1 MSVLTRLFP
10 SACSRLR
17 VFICYAR
24 EDKALAVDI
33 AHTLTNAGHDVFID
47 ANSLKVATDFNE
59 EIRNAIRRADRFIFL
74 ASRNSLARGAYP
86 LTELGFAEK
95 RWPAAKGAI
104 WPVIVDPSVDAA
116 ELPSYLRA
124 VQVHVPKGNVVADLA
139 AEIDGSRTVRSSCL
153 LAALA
158 LIALPVIAAGVVS
171 NARYASYALVPP
183 RQVVF
188 LPTKKPGPD
197 ESWMTSPVALT
208 VVPVSYNNDGRR
220 DVRIVSETV
229 RLPVESGRSRS
240 NGSTRLILSR
250 TAGRSGCASR
260 ARLAPARSRH
270 KGRCSA
276 RQCSRRRL
284 DKRSPGGTL
293 SASSAAGPVTPSLS
307 HSRRRREPARF
318 SARRRTSARRVAASI

>member
-1 MSVLTRLFP
+1 
-10 SACSRLR
+10 
-17 VFICYAR
+17 
-24 EDKALAVDI
+24 
-33 AHTLTNAGHDVFID
+33 
-47 ANSLKVATDFNE
+47 
-59 EIRNAIRRADRFIFL
+59 
-74 ASRNSLARGAYP
+74 

-229 RLPVESGRSRS
+229 RLPVGERTVAFKWFNEVDLKPNCGAEWLCVKGPVGAGTLPAQGTLLRETMFTPAPGQTLTWRDFVGFVCGGTGDTLAVSLSSETRA
-240 NGSTRLILSR
+240 STLLGTKTDIRETS
-250 TAGRSGCASR
+250 C
-260 ARLAPARSRH
+260 
-270 KGRCSA
+270 
-276 RQCSRRRL
+276 RL
-284 DKRSPGGTL
+284 DLKAMRESLQRKGCKEPG
-293 SASSAAGPVTPSLS
+293 AALPIRLPRNCL
-307 HSRRRREPARF
+307 P
-318 SARRRTSARRVAASI
+318 